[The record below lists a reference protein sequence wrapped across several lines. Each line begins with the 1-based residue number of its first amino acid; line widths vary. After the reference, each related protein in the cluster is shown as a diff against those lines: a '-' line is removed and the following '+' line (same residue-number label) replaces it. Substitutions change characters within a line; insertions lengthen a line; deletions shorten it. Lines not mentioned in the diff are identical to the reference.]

1 MPENLITNDL
11 ATVNYSDPSFN
22 PQFQTAGYSPLNIA
36 VDNETAPGVPVIGG
50 LGENLVNPS
59 PPVEMNVCN
68 LFGGQSGGAKRR
80 EKRGRKSKRSRKL
93 RRSNKSRLST
103 KSNKSKSK
111 SKRMRSKVKN
121 VKKSFKKSVKRK
133 SKKSMK

>member
-1 MPENLITNDL
+1 MLENINT
-11 ATVNYSDPSFN
+11 SDFAKVDFSSPSFN

-36 VDNETAPGVPVIGG
+36 VNPTNAPGVPIIGG
-50 LGENLVNPS
+50 LGENLGS
-59 PPVEMNVCN
+59 PPVNVNTCN
-68 LFGGQSGGAKRR
+68 LFGGQNGGSKRG
-80 EKRGRKSKRSRKL
+80 KRGRKSKRSRKL

-111 SKRMRSKVKN
+111 SKRMRSKVKTSR
-121 VKKSFKKSVKRK
+121 KSFKKSVKRK